1 MLATVE
7 GRTEKAFGKV
17 HALIDS
23 SASGYT
29 TVLRG
34 RHSNGII
41 LASGDHPE
49 DDGLLVDLPGFYP
62 AVYPLSRRAKTRT
75 ASLGPNT
82 WLIRLEP

>member
-1 MLATVE
+1 MLPAIEARVE
-7 GRTEKAFGKV
+7 EAFWKI
-17 HALIDS
+17 HDLINS

-29 TVLRG
+29 TVSRG

-62 AVYPLSRRAKTRT
+62 AVYPPFRRAKTRT

-82 WLIRLEP
+82 